1 MENIVRIKNACNEL
15 YCLVYDEVKKHYYC
29 PDDVVK
35 EAFAKVDELI
45 GELEAKS
52 KETIDTENI

>member
-15 YCLVYDEVKKHYYC
+15 YCLVYDEAKKHYYC

-35 EAFAKVDELI
+35 EAFANVDELI
-45 GELEAKS
+45 GEIEAKN
-52 KETIDTENI
+52 KETVNTENI